1 MLVFSGNLTGRK
13 FSGKASVQ
21 VFLFH
26 RSQTKNL
33 CNAQKL
39 SYLLYLFLRLYLI
52 IIAMKTEYF
61 LQVLCMLQAQ
71 LKEEEESYRSSLASK
86 KEPYKLKDIKQ
97 RIKALRH
104 SINSINFKI
113 RESTITS
120 DVVIKKEVLFLN

>member
-1 MLVFSGNLTGRK
+1 
-13 FSGKASVQ
+13 
-21 VFLFH
+21 
-26 RSQTKNL
+26 
-33 CNAQKL
+33 
-39 SYLLYLFLRLYLI
+39 
-52 IIAMKTEYF
+52 MKTEYF

-104 SINSINFKI
+104 CINSINFKI